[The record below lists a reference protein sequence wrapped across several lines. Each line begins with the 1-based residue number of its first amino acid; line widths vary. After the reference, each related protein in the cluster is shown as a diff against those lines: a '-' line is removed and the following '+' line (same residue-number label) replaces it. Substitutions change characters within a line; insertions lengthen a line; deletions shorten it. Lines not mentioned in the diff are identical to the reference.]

1 MHVYSAKLLIKYT
14 LLRYHCRPS
23 SVSPSLSR
31 GPWHDNWYY
40 SSPSLHGSPVPALL
54 LSRSSHYQFV
64 DYDDRVNHDKRLF
77 VISQSRRS
85 STRVRDNKPT
95 YYSHHRPYTGDQV
108 YRLRFHA
115 CVVIAGAEP
124 RFCLCAT
131 PANCDLQSVTLSF
144 WGARRKTYFL
154 RGNDPR

>member
-1 MHVYSAKLLIKYT
+1 MIIGIFHPHLVI
-14 LLRYHCRPS
+14 
-23 SVSPSLSR
+23 
-31 GPWHDNWYY
+31 
-40 SSPSLHGSPVPALL
+40 PVVL

-64 DYDDRVNHDKRLF
+64 DYDDRVNHDKGLF

-144 WGARRKTYFL
+144 WGAKKEDVLLARKRSSL
-154 RGNDPR
+154 RTAMELMTRMTAVTKGSQYVRGVKMRGR